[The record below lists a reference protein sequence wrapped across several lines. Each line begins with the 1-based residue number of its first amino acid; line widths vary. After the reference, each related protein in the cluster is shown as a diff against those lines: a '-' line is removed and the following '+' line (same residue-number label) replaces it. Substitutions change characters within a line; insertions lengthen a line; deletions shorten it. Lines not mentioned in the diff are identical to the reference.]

1 MSSLRRRWLV
11 YECVSSLR
19 VLSSPWSA
27 RLVAFCC
34 PAPASSVPRFSCSPR
49 QAHESACFSCPYL
62 PRLPAQYKHF
72 YSVSPTRLP
81 RPRLP
86 AFPSPVREP
95 RRDSL
100 GGGGTAAVQRHKT
113 HTAVLSFVTRQVK
126 TAAARRQCSAT
137 RRTRLKPRQWVWG
150 GKGRPAGY
158 RMRRCSHQCVVPLAT
173 RQARAGGLTAALNFY
188 KLSCRWRLGKPGRGA
203 HRA

>member
-19 VLSSPWSA
+19 VLPSPWSA

-158 RMRRCSHQCVVPLAT
+158 RMRRWLSSV
-173 RQARAGGLTAALNFY
+173 RRAVGDTTSQGGGSN
-188 KLSCRWRLGKPGRGA
+188 RGA
-203 HRA
+203 QFL